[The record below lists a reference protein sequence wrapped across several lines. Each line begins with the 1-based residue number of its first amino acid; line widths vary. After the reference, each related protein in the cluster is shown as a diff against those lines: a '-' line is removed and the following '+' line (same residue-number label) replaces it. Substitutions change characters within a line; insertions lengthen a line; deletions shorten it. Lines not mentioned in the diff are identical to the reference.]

1 MKNTIIC
8 ILDITADT
16 FLLSL
21 AQAAVEFEQ
30 IVFFSVAK
38 WSIFVEKKYAN
49 PVQNQV
55 IVV

>member
-38 WSIFVEKKYAN
+38 WSIFVEKYAN

-55 IVV
+55 IMV